1 MKKKMKRFAE
11 GGGVGNDVRQRAAF
25 YAALADKSD
34 ENAAQKDFIRRVR
47 EAQQA
52 EAEESDRKR
61 TASAPS
67 RPASAP
73 TPPRPTVSQN
83 RPAYPTASRVADAMG
98 EESDRRERER
108 QEAEERERKP
118 TASSAPASRP
128 ASSAPAS
135 RPASAPAPA
144 PAPASTP
151 PRPAPA
157 PTPPRPAS
165 APSPSRSDDDEDA
178 NTGRAIREN
187 IRAAMQRRQEKEEE
201 DTGRDMKN
209 APIRSRIIPNKPTAV
224 DINDEEEGKN
234 YRRAQAARGTAYVS
248 GSEGEDR
255 GPSTKQIQQR
265 IREQGIET
273 AFPEGFLIGAAPL
286 AARGVQAAATGL
298 TRSIA
303 ERAAARESARE
314 SAREAA
320 RAAAAEREAARA
332 AAAREIIARRTASS
346 QQDARAAATSARPID
361 LEARAAAARQS
372 AAERVAAARQAS
384 LDREAARAG
393 PPTPPTSVPQT
404 GGQQQMITGPSA
416 ADLARSEQA
425 AIARQRAV
433 EGEAR
438 ASQAAAQRREALL
451 RSEAEA
457 RTTTTA
463 AETAAAQQAAAR
475 RAAALRSEEGGR
487 TAAATAETAA
497 RRAAAP
503 APSGAAASGAAA
515 RSPKP
520 SGAAASG
527 AAARSPKPSKA
538 GKGGPSRP
546 RRSAKPEEPTA
557 KKRGGMIRYA
567 AGGKVGAS
575 RGDGIAQR
583 GKTRGKYL

>member
-135 RPASAPAPA
+135 RPASA

-520 SGAAASG
+520 S
-527 AAARSPKPSKA
+527 KA